1 MWWMAAAMVAQGI
14 EKGKEVK
21 GQAKLDK
28 FVAKSNTKVANLN
41 LAAANT
47 MAKVKGDL
55 TRYQQANSNKYKLLA
70 GADSVES
77 QRANMLRLSDEA
89 VRGSFDARIAASE
102 AAGAIAASAGAAG
115 IGGSSLD
122 MIDASN
128 RIRQQRAQELGDRQ
142 TDSQLFD
149 MQRNIDQ
156 TWEATILGLDD
167 IQFND
172 SINYMQEQT
181 PYIKEPSWAS
191 IGLQAGMQFAQ
202 VYNSMGGFDKLGTKL
217 PGWLGGSAGGA
228 QSFGA
233 QAGNLISTQV

>member
-21 GQAKLDK
+21 AQAKLDK
-28 FVAKSNTKVANLN
+28 FVAKSNTKIQNLN
-41 LAAANT
+41 LAASNT

-55 TRYQQANSNKYKLLA
+55 ARYQQAKSNKYKLIA

-77 QRANMLRLSDEA
+77 QRTNMLRLSDEA

-122 MIDASN
+122 MLDASN

-142 TDSQLFD
+142 LANQLYD
-149 MQRNIDQ
+149 GQRNIDQ
-156 TWEATILGLDD
+156 TVEATILGLDD
-167 IQFND
+167 VQYND
-172 SINYMQEQT
+172 AINYMEAQT

-191 IGLQAGMQFAQ
+191 IGMQAGMQFAQ
-202 VYNSMGGFDKLGTKL
+202 VYSSMGGFDKLGSKAS
-217 PGWLGGSAGGA
+217 GWFGSGGGS